1 MPISNTYSIL
11 GNDAFSVKHFVMT
24 DIGQHVM
31 AAESVVVL
39 VEKPAIGRNFDHRE
53 WSRTR
58 SRTRG
63 EDGLHLVD
71 ALFQPGLRLV

>member
-39 VEKPAIGRNFDHRE
+39 VEKPAIGRNLTTGSGRVRGHVRE
-53 WSRTR
+53 AKMASILSTHC
-58 SRTRG
+58 SSP
-63 EDGLHLVD
+63 
-71 ALFQPGLRLV
+71 A